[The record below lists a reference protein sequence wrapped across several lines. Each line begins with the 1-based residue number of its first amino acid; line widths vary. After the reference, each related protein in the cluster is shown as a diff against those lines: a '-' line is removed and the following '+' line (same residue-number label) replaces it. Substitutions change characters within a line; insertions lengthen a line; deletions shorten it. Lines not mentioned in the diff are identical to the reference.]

1 MAANAGETKV
11 KLWEGICYPE
21 NMRDDWQ
28 DEIDDILQVPFAY
41 AVHDIDHDQK
51 SKQRK
56 THAHVIVVWAGNTT
70 RKAIINVLNRLSAD
84 GKKCCSSAEP
94 INNIRHAYDY
104 LIHDTAS
111 CRKKGKELYPVE
123 ARIEGN
129 NFDIGQ
135 LEQLSTKDK
144 LDMLFELVGFI
155 MCEGFET
162 INDFTAAA
170 LREFPEQ
177 YREII
182 VGYNSILERY
192 CRGNYLNAERERKR
206 GADNFLDRPGV
217 SEPVPVLHRA
227 EPPERPLDPSVPV
240 VHEVPLEPGHE
251 PLRRDAPPVTPVE
264 ELVLEPAEEALA
276 GGVVGAAA
284 LGRHAPDQAAAVGV
298 DERGGALRPR
308 LERREKAGVGERL
321 VRVPADRP
329 ADGHAVEAVH
339 DGAEVDLRPGRQP
352 ELGDVGQPQA
362 VGRRGP
368 EVPPHEVGR
377 GLGDLAGVGAVAPAA
392 PARVDE
398 AQALLAHRPPHPL
411 LAAEDA
417 AATQVGPVPPG
428 GPQCVEQSGAKE

>member
-56 THAHVIVVWAGNTT
+56 THAHVIVVWGGNTT

-144 LDMLFELVGFI
+144 QDMLLRVGR
-155 MCEGFET
+155 
-162 INDFTAAA
+162 
-170 LREFPEQ
+170 LHHVREVRDHQRFH
-177 YREII
+177 
-182 VGYNSILERY
+182 G
-192 CRGNYLNAERERKR
+192 CGAE
-206 GADNFLDRPGV
+206 GV
-217 SEPVPVLHRA
+217 SRAVPRNHRGVQ
-227 EPPERPLDPSVPV
+227 LDSRA
-240 VHEVPLEPGHE
+240 L
-251 PLRRDAPPVTPVE
+251 LSR
-264 ELVLEPAEEALA
+264 ELS
-276 GGVVGAAA
+276 
-284 LGRHAPDQAAAVGV
+284 
-298 DERGGALRPR
+298 
-308 LERREKAGVGERL
+308 ERR
-321 VRVPADRP
+321 
-329 ADGHAVEAVH
+329 
-339 DGAEVDLRPGRQP
+339 
-352 ELGDVGQPQA
+352 
-362 VGRRGP
+362 
-368 EVPPHEVGR
+368 
-377 GLGDLAGVGAVAPAA
+377 
-392 PARVDE
+392 
-398 AQALLAHRPPHPL
+398 
-411 LAAEDA
+411 
-417 AATQVGPVPPG
+417 T
-428 GPQCVEQSGAKE
+428 

>member
-56 THAHVIVVWAGNTT
+56 THAHVIVVWGGNTT

-144 LDMLFELVGFI
+144 QDMLFELVGFI
-155 MCEGFET
+155 MVEKFET
-162 INDFTAAA
+162 INDFTTAA

-192 CRGNYLNAERERKR
+192 CRGNYLNAERKRKAR
-206 GADNFLDRPGV
+206 ETGACGKVDGPM
-217 SEPVPVLHRA
+217 EQC
-227 EPPERPLDPSVPV
+227 
-240 VHEVPLEPGHE
+240 
-251 PLRRDAPPVTPVE
+251 VTT
-264 ELVLEPAEEALA
+264 
-276 GGVVGAAA
+276 
-284 LGRHAPDQAAAVGV
+284 
-298 DERGGALRPR
+298 
-308 LERREKAGVGERL
+308 
-321 VRVPADRP
+321 
-329 ADGHAVEAVH
+329 
-339 DGAEVDLRPGRQP
+339 GAE
-352 ELGDVGQPQA
+352 
-362 VGRRGP
+362 
-368 EVPPHEVGR
+368 
-377 GLGDLAGVGAVAPAA
+377 
-392 PARVDE
+392 
-398 AQALLAHRPPHPL
+398 
-411 LAAEDA
+411 
-417 AATQVGPVPPG
+417 
-428 GPQCVEQSGAKE
+428 